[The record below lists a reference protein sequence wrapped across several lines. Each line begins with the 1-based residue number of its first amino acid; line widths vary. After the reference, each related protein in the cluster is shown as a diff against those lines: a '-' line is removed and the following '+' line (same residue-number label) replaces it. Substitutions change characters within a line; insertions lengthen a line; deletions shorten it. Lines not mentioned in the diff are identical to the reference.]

1 MTHDNYWQHK
11 LSLWLHDPVH
21 KMFDIRRHESLA
33 TDLASLLNAVTPAK
47 DAYQNGDINI
57 IKGVQ
62 AGDVLSI
69 EFRDGRVTAQA
80 GDGKPAPKPRPRS
93 GGPGGQGSLL

>member
-47 DAYQNGDINI
+47 DAYQNGDRIASGLTRAALPTYSADI
-57 IKGVQ
+57 AHSWWHQ
-62 AGDVLSI
+62 LSMS
-69 EFRDGRVTAQA
+69 RYWKCSTR
-80 GDGKPAPKPRPRS
+80 
-93 GGPGGQGSLL
+93 